1 MVLSGCE
8 EDKHSG
14 DTGRLSLRLI
24 ASGAVTDVTTR
35 AENEEALP
43 EVGDFSI
50 SILQGDK
57 VYSSW
62 DKLSEYEDDTEFPVG
77 SYTLKATYGN
87 LETQGFASP
96 YYAGQQDFSIVA
108 DGNTEV
114 EVTCY
119 LANVKVTT
127 EYTEAFRSYFK
138 DYTVK
143 VRPEGGSE
151 ISFSKTETRA
161 AYLKP
166 GKFIVYA
173 DVTKQQGS
181 SATFELATIDN
192 AEACQH
198 YKLKLDVDAGS
209 AALNISFSEET
220 EKIPV
225 TIDVS
230 DEALTARPPFFTPT
244 GFVGGVAKEAVE
256 WKALESPL
264 SILVTARGGISKC
277 VITTHAPS
285 LLQQGWPGEIDLL
298 HPEAAELALMR
309 NMGLVI
315 RGISENVDKMIV
327 LDFTEVIPHIQY
339 LAGNNESTFSLTV
352 TDKYSRIN
360 ATPFDLKIKTL
371 SNQFDV
377 APPMKVAFNS
387 RSLLLAVK
395 LDGDISKVKFQYKA
409 YGEWQD
415 VTPAKMETNED
426 GISHQVT
433 LDLAY
438 PIQQNT
444 DIRVVTASVSKVVTV
459 ETGESTFQIK
469 SSEGDVWAKKATI
482 HLVGDTQG
490 TTEYLKMLR
499 GISVQCKEGSANVWF
514 TPTQTK
520 VQDVIEV
527 IGLNPNTSYTFKAVV
542 AEGMNVKPLNEIII
556 KTEEE
561 LQVPNSSFEDWHITT
576 NSEGNFPKWMD
587 VHHYYPFSAN
597 GASYWAT
604 NNDYAQA
611 WTVYPVQ
618 VTTCP
623 AVIYVKDAK
632 DGTKAAELHTSGA
645 GGGYATTGS
654 NLYPASYKA
663 GRLFIGTYAWSN
675 KTEVVSTGANFTSR
689 PKQLTFWY
697 KYSPY
702 GTDTFKVE
710 AEVRGGN
717 GLIAKGSFT
726 SPSTSEADSEY
737 KQGMILFD
745 YADSMV
751 KANRI
756 YINILSTTKTSF
768 SKDDVQQS
776 ASIELTD
783 AADKWEAHIGSR
795 LKIDALN
802 LVY

>member
-8 EDKHSG
+8 RDEHSG

-277 VITTHAPS
+277 VITTHSPS

-309 NMGLVI
+309 NMGLMI